1 MHMQQSGRRRGF
13 KSWFVEP
20 YRQVKLGLM
29 FLVLNLIFAG
39 SILGI
44 FGFYVWD
51 IYQTMSV
58 YFQLSDNQNTEILQK
73 FQIPILVGAGLILVF
88 VCLSILLSVKYTHR
102 IYGPLVSIHR
112 YLDDYLQ
119 GIPTTPLVLRES
131 DQLQE
136 LAEKLN
142 KVVALNPSDRRQS
155 VLRPFFRF
163 LDELLEGKRPEPI
176 KLRDTD
182 QFHDLAEK
190 LNRLPDKVGIPSPSE
205 R

>member
-1 MHMQQSGRRRGF
+1 MQHSGRRRGY

-29 FLVLNLIFAG
+29 FLLLNLLFAG

-44 FGFYVWD
+44 FGYYVWD
-51 IYQTMSV
+51 IYRAMAV
-58 YFQLSDNQNTEILQK
+58 YFQLNESQSSEILEK
-73 FQIPILVGAGLILVF
+73 FQVPIMVGACLVLVF
-88 VCLSILLSVKYTHR
+88 VILSILLAVRYTHR

-119 GIPTTPLVLRES
+119 GAPLTPLVLRES

-142 KVVALNPSDRRQS
+142 KLASMNPTDRRQS
-155 VLRPFFRF
+155 VMRPFFRF
-163 LDELLEGKRPEPI
+163 IDDLAEGRVPEPI
-176 KLRDTD
+176 RLRDGD
-182 QFHDLAEK
+182 QFQELADK
-190 LNRLPDKVGIPSPSE
+190 LNRLSEKFGPSE
-205 R
+205 TT

>member
-1 MHMQQSGRRRGF
+1 MQPSGRRRGF

-29 FLVLNLIFAG
+29 FLVLNLCFAG

-51 IYQTMSV
+51 IYQTMAV
-58 YFQLSDNQNTEILQK
+58 YFQLSDSQSAEILEK
-73 FQIPILVGAGLILVF
+73 FQIPILVGIGMIFVF
-88 VCLSILLSVKYTHR
+88 VTMSISLSVRYTHR

-119 GIPTTPLVLRES
+119 GAPLTPLVLRES

-155 VLRPFFRF
+155 TLRPLFRF
-163 LDELLEGKRPEPI
+163 LDDLLDGRQPEPI

-182 QFHDLAEK
+182 QFHDLAERLNK
-190 LNRLPDKVGIPSPSE
+190 LREKLPPKNS
-205 R
+205 